1 MDAYSYIDS
10 VAGINMSQGPDLSQL
25 IHSSLTT
32 NLEYDK
38 EKTEAQLEEAYK
50 LALAPHGVKLTGER
64 IIDYGEI
71 VTAQKYALIKTYERM
86 SAERNINNAVRRFS
100 VLGNL
105 VVIALILLVYFL
117 YIKIMYPNVYRS
129 LRHMTFLFSFV
140 LVIVLAVLYDI
151 ALPYAGFI
159 PSTAVFLAA
168 MVLFLG
174 ERKWYIFVPVA
185 VLTPLIL
192 YAIFRLGLNVRLP

>member
-1 MDAYSYIDS
+1 MRRFLKTRADGLVVTLLGIAFLAYSVNQFNAMSRKVNWIMSPYLFPMI
-10 VAGINMSQGPDLSQL
+10 VAGM
-25 IHSSLTT
+25 
-32 NLEYDK
+32 
-38 EKTEAQLEEAYK
+38 A
-50 LALAPHGVKLTGER
+50 
-64 IIDYGEI
+64 
-71 VTAQKYALIKTYERM
+71 
-86 SAERNINNAVRRFS
+86 
-100 VLGNL
+100 
-105 VVIALILLVYFL
+105 ILLGIGIIVENRG
-117 YIKIMYPNVYRS
+117 KDEKQAKAESEGGRS
-129 LRHMTFLFSFV
+129 TLRKTLDVV

-151 ALPYAGFI
+151 ALPYAGFS

>member
-1 MDAYSYIDS
+1 MRRFLKTRVDGLVVTLLGIAFLAYSVNQFNVMSRKVNWIMSPYLFPMI
-10 VAGINMSQGPDLSQL
+10 VAGM
-25 IHSSLTT
+25 
-32 NLEYDK
+32 
-38 EKTEAQLEEAYK
+38 A
-50 LALAPHGVKLTGER
+50 
-64 IIDYGEI
+64 
-71 VTAQKYALIKTYERM
+71 
-86 SAERNINNAVRRFS
+86 
-100 VLGNL
+100 
-105 VVIALILLVYFL
+105 ILLGIGIIVENRG
-117 YIKIMYPNVYRS
+117 KDEKQAKAESEGGRS
-129 LRHMTFLFSFV
+129 TLRKTLDVV
-140 LVIVLAVLYDI
+140 LVIVLAILYDI

>member
-1 MDAYSYIDS
+1 MRRFLKTRADGLVVTLLGIAFLAYSVNQFNAMSRKVTWIMSPYLFPMI
-10 VAGINMSQGPDLSQL
+10 VAGM
-25 IHSSLTT
+25 
-32 NLEYDK
+32 
-38 EKTEAQLEEAYK
+38 A
-50 LALAPHGVKLTGER
+50 
-64 IIDYGEI
+64 
-71 VTAQKYALIKTYERM
+71 
-86 SAERNINNAVRRFS
+86 
-100 VLGNL
+100 
-105 VVIALILLVYFL
+105 ILLGIGIIVENRG
-117 YIKIMYPNVYRS
+117 KDEKQAKAESEGGRS
-129 LRHMTFLFSFV
+129 TLRKTLDVV

>member
-1 MDAYSYIDS
+1 MRRFLKTRADGLVVTLLGIAFLAYSVNQFNAMSRKVNWIMSPYLFPMI
-10 VAGINMSQGPDLSQL
+10 VAGM
-25 IHSSLTT
+25 
-32 NLEYDK
+32 
-38 EKTEAQLEEAYK
+38 A
-50 LALAPHGVKLTGER
+50 
-64 IIDYGEI
+64 
-71 VTAQKYALIKTYERM
+71 
-86 SAERNINNAVRRFS
+86 
-100 VLGNL
+100 
-105 VVIALILLVYFL
+105 ILLGIGIIVESRG
-117 YIKIMYPNVYRS
+117 KDEKQAKAESEGGRS
-129 LRHMTFLFSFV
+129 TLRKTLDVV

-151 ALPYAGFI
+151 ALPYAVFI

>member
-1 MDAYSYIDS
+1 MRRFLKTRADGLVVTLLGIAFLAYSVNQFNAMSRKVNWIMSPYLFPMI
-10 VAGINMSQGPDLSQL
+10 VAGM
-25 IHSSLTT
+25 
-32 NLEYDK
+32 
-38 EKTEAQLEEAYK
+38 A
-50 LALAPHGVKLTGER
+50 
-64 IIDYGEI
+64 
-71 VTAQKYALIKTYERM
+71 
-86 SAERNINNAVRRFS
+86 
-100 VLGNL
+100 
-105 VVIALILLVYFL
+105 ILLGIGIIVESRG
-117 YIKIMYPNVYRS
+117 KDEKQAKAESGGGRS
-129 LRHMTFLFSFV
+129 TLRKTLDVV
-140 LVIVLAVLYDI
+140 LVIVLAILYDI

>member
-1 MDAYSYIDS
+1 M
-10 VAGINMSQGPDLSQL
+10 
-25 IHSSLTT
+25 
-32 NLEYDK
+32 
-38 EKTEAQLEEAYK
+38 
-50 LALAPHGVKLTGER
+50 
-64 IIDYGEI
+64 
-71 VTAQKYALIKTYERM
+71 
-86 SAERNINNAVRRFS
+86 
-100 VLGNL
+100 
-105 VVIALILLVYFL
+105 
-117 YIKIMYPNVYRS
+117 
-129 LRHMTFLFSFV
+129 

>member
-1 MDAYSYIDS
+1 MRRFLKTRADGLVVTLLGIAFLAYSVNQFNAMSRKVNWIMSPYLFPMI
-10 VAGINMSQGPDLSQL
+10 VAGM
-25 IHSSLTT
+25 
-32 NLEYDK
+32 
-38 EKTEAQLEEAYK
+38 A
-50 LALAPHGVKLTGER
+50 
-64 IIDYGEI
+64 
-71 VTAQKYALIKTYERM
+71 
-86 SAERNINNAVRRFS
+86 
-100 VLGNL
+100 
-105 VVIALILLVYFL
+105 ILLGIGIIVESRG
-117 YIKIMYPNVYRS
+117 KDEKQAKAESEGGRS
-129 LRHMTFLFSFV
+129 TLRKTLDVV

-151 ALPYAGFI
+151 ALRYAGFI

>member
-1 MDAYSYIDS
+1 MRRFLKTRADGLVVTLLGIAFLAYSVNQFNAMSRKVNWIMSPYLFPMI
-10 VAGINMSQGPDLSQL
+10 VAGM
-25 IHSSLTT
+25 
-32 NLEYDK
+32 
-38 EKTEAQLEEAYK
+38 A
-50 LALAPHGVKLTGER
+50 
-64 IIDYGEI
+64 
-71 VTAQKYALIKTYERM
+71 
-86 SAERNINNAVRRFS
+86 
-100 VLGNL
+100 
-105 VVIALILLVYFL
+105 ILLGIGIIVESRG
-117 YIKIMYPNVYRS
+117 KDEKQAKAEAEGGRS
-129 LRHMTFLFSFV
+129 TLRKTLDVV
-140 LVIVLAVLYDI
+140 LVIVMAVLYDI